1 MMILAFTGKACS
13 ILFFFGA
20 WWFYIPPKQQ
30 QNQAEANLNKRNV
43 DNPQQHVALNNGNVN
58 RVHPPNDSNLNNQR
72 Y

>member
-13 ILFFFGA
+13 IVFFFGA

-30 QNQAEANLNKRNV
+30 RNQTEKKSNKFNL
-43 DNPQQHVALNNGNVN
+43 DNPQQHVVLGNGNIN
-58 RVHPPNDSNLNNQR
+58 RVHPPNDNNLNNKR